1 MAETFTIKIPLGFNA
16 PDFKLPDTI
25 SGKSIDYKSIK
36 GEKGTL
42 VMFICN
48 HCPYVLHV
56 MDELVR
62 IGKEYMPKGIGFVA
76 ISSNDVE
83 NYPQDSP
90 ELMKQFAADRNFPF
104 PYLYDESQ
112 ETAKAYQASCT
123 PDYNLFD
130 ANDHCVYRGQ
140 LDKSRP
146 GNNVTIDGKD
156 LRAALDAV
164 IAGKKPDENQLP
176 SSGCNI
182 KWKTEDENPLK
193 PLF

>member
-1 MAETFTIKIPLGFNA
+1 MAETFTIKTQLGFNA
-16 PDFKLPDTI
+16 PDFQLPDTI
-25 SGKSIDYKSIK
+25 SGKTFNYKLIK

-48 HCPYVLHV
+48 HCPYVLHI
-56 MDELVR
+56 MDELVK
-62 IGKEYMPKGIGFVA
+62 IGREYLPKGIGFVA
-76 ISSNDVE
+76 ISANDVE
-83 NYPQDSP
+83 NYPEDSP

-130 ANDHCVYRGQ
+130 ANDECVYRGQ
-140 LDKSRP
+140 LDGSRP
-146 GNNVTIDGKD
+146 QNDVPIDGKN
-156 LRAALDAV
+156 LREALNAV
-164 IAGKKPDENQLP
+164 LAGIKPGENQRP

-182 KWKTEDENPLK
+182 KWKVEDKNPLK
-193 PLF
+193 PLL

>member
-1 MAETFTIKIPLGFNA
+1 MAETFTIKIPLGFKA
-16 PDFKLPDTI
+16 PDFHLSDVI
-25 SGKSIDYKSIK
+25 SNKKVSFKDIQ

-56 MDELVR
+56 MDELVK
-62 IGKEYMPKGIGFVA
+62 IAKDYIPKGIGFVA
-76 ISSNDVE
+76 ISSNDIIH
-83 NYPQDSP
+83 YPEDSP
-90 ELMKQFAADRNFPF
+90 EKMKAFAAERDFPF
-104 PYLYDESQ
+104 AYLYDETQ
-112 ETAKAYQASCT
+112 EIAKAYQASCT

-130 ANDHCVYRGQ
+130 ATNACVYRGQ
-140 LDKSRP
+140 LDDSRP
-146 GNNVTIDGKD
+146 NNGAEINGKD

-164 IAGKKPDENQLP
+164 LANQKPSEKQLP

-182 KWKTEDENPLK
+182 KWIVEDGNPLK

>member
-1 MAETFTIKIPLGFNA
+1 MAQTFTIKVPLGFKA
-16 PDFKLPDTI
+16 PDFKLPDTL
-25 SGKSIDYKSIK
+25 SGKYFDYKQIK

-62 IGKEYMPKGIGFVA
+62 ISKEYLPKGIGFVA

-90 ELMKQFAADRNFPF
+90 ELMKQFAIDHDFPF

-112 ETAKAYQASCT
+112 DTAKAYQASCT
-123 PDYNLFD
+123 PDYDLFD
-130 ANDHCVYRGQ
+130 AKDVCVYRGQ
-140 LDKSRP
+140 LDESRP
-146 GNNVTIDGKD
+146 QNGAPINGKD
-156 LRAALDAV
+156 LRTALDAV
-164 IAGKKPDENQLP
+164 LAGLKPDKKQLP

-182 KWKTEDENPLK
+182 KWKMEDENPLK
-193 PLF
+193 PLI